1 MLVSLGVYSLYI
13 NQSNLNIFLLIL
25 LFRNLTKLW
34 FGIRSS
40 CVETV
45 QFYTIMAWTPS
56 ITSLMMVLDS
66 SKCKPKKKKFQP
78 KPGLDVIYIRS
89 VIGITI
95 IAKINVK
102 RKKIHNCVITT
113 SSQSVLVITWFWVQ
127 FGVEKHKQ
135 IFQRQRNCLS
145 LYGKCNLWALK
156 NLQVLITPNLQEKS
170 CYYLLITYSQ
180 AKPDKILKACACC
193 L

>member
-13 NQSNLNIFLLIL
+13 NQSNLNVFLLIL

-56 ITSLMMVLDS
+56 ITSLMMVLGS

-102 RKKIHNCVITT
+102 RKKSTT
-113 SSQSVLVITWFWVQ
+113 V
-127 FGVEKHKQ
+127 
-135 IFQRQRNCLS
+135 LS
-145 LYGKCNLWALK
+145 LHHHYI
-156 NLQVLITPNLQEKS
+156 ITISIGNNMIS
-170 CYYLLITYSQ
+170 RAIWC
-180 AKPDKILKACACC
+180 
-193 L
+193 

>member
-78 KPGLDVIYIRS
+78 KPGLDVICIRS

-102 RKKIHNCVITT
+102 RKKIHNCVITA
-113 SSQSVLVITWFWVQ
+113 SSQSVLVKTWFWVQ

-135 IFQRQRNCLS
+135 IFQRQRNCIS
-145 LYGKCNLWALK
+145 L
-156 NLQVLITPNLQEKS
+156 
-170 CYYLLITYSQ
+170 
-180 AKPDKILKACACC
+180 
-193 L
+193 